1 VSSQVR
7 IIILCYKR
15 WNNVNLM
22 VKALHRYYPI
32 TVINNLPGH
41 TYSNQNAE
49 VINND
54 VNKYCME
61 RWLRCYEYN
70 EPFKIVL
77 DDDILVNP
85 RTIEKLVNNCVHISG
100 IFGYSSVNR
109 SKNYFE
115 LERVFNER
123 SAVDFLV
130 GSVMCVRQS
139 SLNLIKD
146 DLLEYGLP
154 LRGDDII
161 VSYLMKQ
168 KFKLEYLSTIGGA
181 YINLPELEV
190 GLNTQTDH
198 YKLRWQVI
206 ENFKKLGW
214 T

>member
-1 VSSQVR
+1 
-7 IIILCYKR
+7 
-15 WNNVNLM
+15 M

-77 DDDILVNP
+77 DDDMLVNP
-85 RTIEKLVNNCVHISG
+85 RTIEKLVNNCVHRSG